1 MRTFKNTYF
10 KVRTMLSAKWPE
22 GVQLLLP
29 GRTVRTVRTGPH
41 CCFLS
46 QMRGERAGRA
56 RTVPSTLGSLE
67 SSPGSLSDL
76 TGSEVAAVSQNR
88 TAARH
93 TPPPPPPPTLT
104 ATSLTPGALKKTV
117 TLLSPEVLTNWYEK
131 RKKEAAYGPRRNS
144 ISNLFFQPGDKKQS
158 SPVVSEGPRGR
169 DKCRGSM
176 LNLEEILAGEGV
188 LSRHHARVGKGIQ
201 RSESA
206 KLTNDSKLEV
216 TSHLQILNNTTYMVD
231 WFLLDRT

>member
-1 MRTFKNTYF
+1 
-10 KVRTMLSAKWPE
+10 
-22 GVQLLLP
+22 
-29 GRTVRTVRTGPH
+29 
-41 CCFLS
+41 
-46 QMRGERAGRA
+46 MRGERAGRA

-76 TGSEVAAVSQNR
+76 TGSSEAAAVSQNR

-93 TPPPPPPPTLT
+93 TPPPPPPSLAT
-104 ATSLTPGALKKTV
+104 TSLTPGALKKTV

-158 SPVVSEGPRGR
+158 SPVVSGGPRGR

-216 TSHLQILNNTTYMVD
+216 TSQISLI
-231 WFLLDRT
+231 LLDAAYKKQNKRFN